1 MEEQHQLRRKK
12 TIKNKFITFMDSII
26 KRRKYSTKRYTK
38 RDDGYNK
45 RKRRGGKSNISM
57 KPMNCSPLKDKIDD
71 SCYTPSILN
80 TIKDAYNENHK
91 NNQITVT
98 DTKQIWLELKNNL
111 DCTKE
116 DCWLNQIKDAKLK
129 KKIDRYVFAP
139 DKPPEW
145 EKNPNE
151 WLSNFDIMNVLEQY
165 ELTYKNFDFI
175 GPTPIDFDKII
186 NNECVWEE
194 LCKFSIKRHI
204 KNGKNK
210 IGVIFNLDEHDE
222 SGSHW
227 VSLFVDV
234 DAHLIFYFD
243 SAGSEIPSEIKKLV
257 ERIQKE
263 SIDENLGEFIFEQN
277 APYVHQNGNS
287 ECGVYSL
294 FFIITMLTRRIN
306 GLNRE
311 KEMSIDDLKQ
321 LFKSKRLSDE
331 YIEKYRNI
339 YFNG

>member
-1 MEEQHQLRRKK
+1 
-12 TIKNKFITFMDSII
+12 
-26 KRRKYSTKRYTK
+26 
-38 RDDGYNK
+38 
-45 RKRRGGKSNISM
+45 
-57 KPMNCSPLKDKIDD
+57 
-71 SCYTPSILN
+71 
-80 TIKDAYNENHK
+80 
-91 NNQITVT
+91 
-98 DTKQIWLELKNNL
+98 
-111 DCTKE
+111 
-116 DCWLNQIKDAKLK
+116 
-129 KKIDRYVFAP
+129 
-139 DKPPEW
+139 
-145 EKNPNE
+145 
-151 WLSNFDIMNVLEQY
+151 MNVLEQY

-175 GPTPIDFDKII
+175 GPTPIDFDKIVDGD
-186 NNECVWEE
+186 CVWEE
-194 LCKFSIKRHI
+194 LCKFSIKSHI
-204 KNGKNK
+204 ENGKNK

-227 VSLFVDV
+227 VSLFIDV

-243 SAGSEIPSEIKKLV
+243 SAGSEIPAEIKKLV

-263 SIDENLGEFIFEQN
+263 CVDEKLGEFIFEQN

-306 GLNRE
+306 GLNGE
-311 KEMSIDDLKQ
+311 KEMSIDDLKH